1 MAEHKR
7 YNRQVPVKKEK
18 THEQNVACRKLR
30 LLYVRLLCGRVL
42 PRLRELCVFC
52 RSRDID
58 PVSHL
63 LYTQAAE
70 DAQASS
76 AVLIFERRSEL

>member
-1 MAEHKR
+1 M
-7 YNRQVPVKKEK
+7 
-18 THEQNVACRKLR
+18 HEQNAVYRKLR

-42 PRLRELCVFC
+42 SRLRGLCVFC
-52 RSRDID
+52 RSRDVS